1 LKYIKKNGRIT
12 FMDKNCEKKTHPLY
26 PFFKRLFDVLF
37 SLSFIVVF
45 SPLYLLLALLIK
57 WNSKG
62 PVLYI
67 GKRLGKGGKHIEIFK
82 FRTMYIDAEER
93 LKDMLSSDPKMRSEW
108 EVFQKLHNDP
118 RCTYI
123 GKFLRR
129 TSLDEFP
136 QFFNVLK
143 GDLSVVGPRPHYI
156 DELEGKENSPLKK
169 YAHLVLATKPG
180 ITGLWQISGRSHL
193 SYEDRVELDSLYFK
207 KQSFFYDMKVVLKT
221 VPLVLISRG
230 AV

>member
-1 LKYIKKNGRIT
+1 
-12 FMDKNCEKKTHPLY
+12 MDKNCEKKTHPLY

-45 SPLYLLLALLIK
+45 SPLYLFLALLIK

-118 RCTYI
+118 RCTSI